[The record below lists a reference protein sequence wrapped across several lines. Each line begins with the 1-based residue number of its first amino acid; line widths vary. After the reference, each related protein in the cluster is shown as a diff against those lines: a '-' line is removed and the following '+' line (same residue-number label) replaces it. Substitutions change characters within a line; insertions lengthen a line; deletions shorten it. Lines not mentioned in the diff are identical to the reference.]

1 MATLWVVNASPVILL
16 LRVGQLDLLQ
26 RLGPRVVI
34 PEAAVLEI
42 QRKGPAD
49 PAVQALAQATW
60 LTAVDPGPIPARIGA
75 FGLGLGESAVLAYA
89 LVNPGSGAI
98 VDDQAA
104 RNAAAALGI
113 PHQGTLGVVLFAKTQ
128 GIISAARPIVAQ
140 LRQHG
145 MFLSDKVMN
154 QALSQVRE

>member
-1 MATLWVVNASPVILL
+1 
-16 LRVGQLDLLQ
+16 
-26 RLGPRVVI
+26 VVI

-42 QRKGPAD
+42 QRKGPAN
-49 PAVQALAQATW
+49 PAVQALARATW

-113 PHQGTLGVVLFAKTQ
+113 PHQGTLGVVLFAKTH
-128 GIISAARPIVAQ
+128 GIISAARPIVEQ

-145 MFLSDKVMN
+145 MFLSDNVMN
-154 QALSQVRE
+154 QALSQVGE